1 MRACKFRALSRWDWG
16 WFCREGGNWG
26 CRALPGYLGSGSVAR
41 LGLGLLG
48 REWGQSSASTAE
60 THPDKLGP
68 QQGEGQVGAEVR
80 VFLGLR
86 VRA

>member
-1 MRACKFRALSRWDWG
+1 M
-16 WFCREGGNWG
+16 
-26 CRALPGYLGSGSVAR
+26 AR

-80 VFLGLR
+80 VFMGLR
-86 VRA
+86 VRAQG